1 MTPASASVETGAATT
16 VLGKRSSF
24 EAAQQHQQ
32 CLNNSDANATLS
44 AAEGQTESGES
55 SSTASAAASSE
66 SHDSKR
72 RKTLETADVAAAATA
87 AAASSTD
94 AASAH
99 APVATA
105 SAAPTAAAPVASVRP
120 RASISGIKGRPS
132 LVAVPAAAKEKENSH
147 PRRSVLTVAS
157 VSVSKPSAA
166 AAAAVVVRAPFA
178 ERRGHANAIVAPA
191 SSSSTASSATGSSAA
206 QDDGRKRT
214 HLQLRGAT
222 AAAKEMLEEMDD
234 LAAMLAQHN
243 KKVQPV
249 GVYVPP
255 MHSVKEI
262 RQWEK
267 ETGFKW
273 HDLSSMQRQEANE
286 AIATKKAQEQE
297 CAV

>member
-1 MTPASASVETGAATT
+1 VTPASASVETSGAAT
-16 VLGKRSSF
+16 LGKRSSF
-24 EAAQQHQQ
+24 EAAQQQPQPQHPG
-32 CLNNSDANATLS
+32 DAA
-44 AAEGQTESGES
+44 
-55 SSTASAAASSE
+55 TASAAATEAHTEAE

-72 RKTLETADVAAAATA
+72 RKTLDAADVVAAAAAVSHAYVASGPSQVA
-87 AAASSTD
+87 AAA
-94 AASAH
+94 A
-99 APVATA
+99 APVVAP
-105 SAAPTAAAPVASVRP
+105 SAAAAPVAGSRA

-132 LVAVPAAAKEKENSH
+132 LVAVPAAKEKENSH
-147 PRRSVLTVAS
+147 PRRSVMTVSGMSGSGAS
-157 VSVSKPSAA
+157 AAVSKPAA
-166 AAAAVVVRAPFA
+166 ATAVVVRAPFA
-178 ERRGHANAIVAPA
+178 DRRGHANAIVAPA
-191 SSSSTASSATGSSAA
+191 SASSSSSSAAGSSAS

-222 AAAKEMLEEMDD
+222 AAAKEMLDEMDD

-286 AIATKKAQEQE
+286 AIATKKAAQEHE